1 MNNRKG
7 ASLAGVSVVIM
18 VALLVALAIVL
29 GYVFY
34 TLSQGSKF
42 DNAGT
47 QLATEVRTLARRAG
61 QTAAAAARGDEAAFD
76 ELDRTA
82 ASMQGIWEG
91 IEANPDNQLP
101 ANDVIAFGEQ
111 WQLSKDHIAAVQ
123 SSRSDILKFR
133 TAITKVQDALP
144 KLQTDYSKVAE
155 RLLATKAPSS
165 LVEAAHTQTLLI
177 ERIGRSGDRLL
188 AGDNIEENAPQFVK
202 YFDLF
207 NKVLGGMRQGD
218 NALGIKKVTDQ
229 QGQVVLGQVSSE
241 LEKIKTS
248 ISAIQTGSTSVIAAA
263 EAARNVE
270 AGHAQL
276 VERGEALT
284 GTMDPLGRAN
294 RDIIPGVSLVQAAI
308 AGVTLLIGGLA
319 LLAFVFYVGARKRLR
334 ETEEASRAN
343 QEAIL
348 RLLDEIQGLGEGDLT
363 AEATVTEDFTGAIAD
378 AFNFAIVQ
386 LRELVSRIV
395 DTAEK
400 VSSSS
405 KVTRSTALQ
414 LSEAA
419 EHQAQEIA
427 GASAAVNEMAIT
439 IDQVSANAAE
449 SAAVA
454 ERSVSIA
461 ANGAEV
467 VRNTIKGMDRIRE
480 QIQDTSKRIKRLG
493 ESSQE
498 VGDIVSLIG
507 DIADQTNILS
517 LNAAIQASMAGDAGR
532 GFAVVADEVQRLA
545 ERSANATKQITAL
558 VNTIQSDTKEAVSS
572 METTTA
578 EVVAGASLTQ
588 DAGVAL
594 GEIETVSAN
603 LAELIQDISTAARH
617 QSTTAGHISN
627 TMNVIQ
633 DITSRTLERANE
645 TAASITDVA
654 ETAIELRES
663 VSGLKLP
670 GGSGTNNRASSA
682 TVASLAASHQAT
694 NSNSYDNDSY
704 DNDSYNYNSYRDDKP
719 SDIDEMFVSPLAG
732 DRAAPTDYATPP
744 AGITA
749 MLAENSAT
757 LDNMDSRENLPKFSD
772 TSNDTNTAPDRNFAE
787 QLEGELADLNLD
799 EFDLDP
805 AANNRS

>member
-34 TLSQGSKF
+34 TLSQGSEF

-47 QLATEVRTLARRAG
+47 QLATDMRTLSGQAG
-61 QTAAAAARGDEAAFD
+61 QAAAAAAHGDEAAFD
-76 ELDRTA
+76 ELDDA
-82 ASMQGIWEG
+82 ATRMQNIWEG
-91 IEANPDNQLP
+91 IKANPDNQLP
-101 ANDVIAFGEQ
+101 ANDVVAFGEQ
-111 WQLSKDHIAAVQ
+111 WQVSKGYISTVL
-123 SSRSDILKFR
+123 SSRGDILKFR
-133 TAITKVQDALP
+133 AAITEVENTLP
-144 KLQTDYSKVAE
+144 RLQTDYSKVAE

-188 AGDNIEENAPQFVK
+188 AGDNIKDNATQFAK
-202 YFDLF
+202 YSALFD
-207 NKVLGGMRQGD
+207 KVLNGMRHGD
-218 NALGIKKVTDQ
+218 NALGIKKVADQ
-229 QGQVVLGQVSSE
+229 QGQVVLGRVNSQ
-241 LEKIKTS
+241 LGKIKSS
-248 ISAIQTGSTSVIAAA
+248 ISTIQNDSSGVIAAA

-276 VERGEALT
+276 VERGEILA
-284 GTMDPLGRAN
+284 GAMDPLGRAN

-308 AGVTLLIGGLA
+308 VGVGLLIGGLA
-319 LLAFVFYVGARKRLR
+319 LLAFVFYVGARKRLQ
-334 ETEEASRAN
+334 ETEESSRDN

-558 VNTIQSDTKEAVSS
+558 VNTIQSDTKEAVAS

-578 EVVAGASLTQ
+578 EVVSGAALTQ

-645 TAASITDVA
+645 TATSIADVA

-670 GGSGTNNRASSA
+670 SGSGGTYNA
-682 TVASLAASHQAT
+682 TMPTTAASLAASHQT
-694 NSNSYDNDSY
+694 TDNDSY
-704 DNDSYNYNSYRDDKP
+704 QDRRP
-719 SDIDEMFVSPLAG
+719 SDIDELFVDPS
-732 DRAAPTDYATPP
+732 DDEHSMNNYAAPPSGS
-744 AGITA
+744 GISS

-757 LDNMDSRENLPKFSD
+757 LDEMDFSD
-772 TSNDTNTAPDRNFAE
+772 DQPASSDTNTAPGGDFAQ

-799 EFDLDP
+799 EFDLGSTAD
-805 AANNRS
+805 NRS

>member
-1 MNNRKG
+1 MSERKG
-7 ASLAGVSVVIM
+7 ASLAGVSVLMM
-18 VALLVALAIVL
+18 VTFLIATAVTL

-34 TLSQGSKF
+34 TLSKSSGF
-42 DNAGT
+42 DNART
-47 QLATEVRTLARRAG
+47 QLATEIGGLSSQAG
-61 QTAAAAARGDEAAFD
+61 RFSLAAARGDKAAF
-76 ELDRTA
+76 EQLDDTA
-82 ASMQGIWEG
+82 TQIQTIWEG
-91 IEANPDNQLP
+91 IEANPGGQLP
-101 ANDVIAFGEQ
+101 SVDISDFGNQ
-111 WQLSKDHIAAVQ
+111 WQVSKGYIDTILAN
-123 SSRSDILKFR
+123 RDEILKFQIAL
-133 TAITKVQDALP
+133 TQVEKALP
-144 KLQTDYSKVAE
+144 KLQTDYAKVAE
-155 RLLATKAPSS
+155 RLLTTKESAS

-177 ERIGRSGDRLL
+177 ERMGRSGDGLL
-188 AGDNIEENAPQFVK
+188 AGNNIKGNSRQFTK
-202 YFDLF
+202 YSDIFS
-207 NKVLGGMRQGD
+207 KVLNGMRRG
-218 NALGIKKVTDQ
+218 NKELGIVRVRDQ
-229 QGQVVLGQVSSE
+229 QGQVVLGRITSQLS
-241 LEKIKTS
+241 KIQPAINTIKTS
-248 ISAIQTGSTSVIAAA
+248 NLVVTTAIQAALK
-263 EAARNVE
+263 VE
-270 AGHAQL
+270 AEQEKLAGSGKTLAGSL
-276 VERGEALT
+276 
-284 GTMDPLGRAN
+284 DPLSRSS
-294 RDIIPGVSLVQAAI
+294 REIIPGVSLVKAAI
-308 AGVTLLIGGLA
+308 VGVGLLIGGLA
-319 LLAFVFYVGARKRLR
+319 LLAFIFYNRARKRLL
-334 ETEEASRAN
+334 ETSEFNRVN

-378 AFNFAIVQ
+378 AFNFGIVQ

-395 DTAEK
+395 DTAENM
-400 VSSSS
+400 SSSS
-405 KVTRSTALQ
+405 KGTRSTALQ

-427 GASAAVNEMAIT
+427 GASAAVNQMAIT

-461 ANGAEV
+461 ASGAGV

-558 VNTIQSDTKEAVSS
+558 VNTIQSDTNEAVAS
-572 METTTA
+572 METTTS
-578 EVVAGASLTQ
+578 EVVAGAELTQ

-594 GEIETVSAN
+594 EEIETVSAN

-645 TAASITDVA
+645 TASSIGEVA

-663 VSGLKLP
+663 VSGFKLP
-670 GGSGTNNRASSA
+670 EGVGGIRNLVMSNAEPARSDYDNSRADE
-682 TVASLAASHQAT
+682 
-694 NSNSYDNDSY
+694 NSYSDSGRG
-704 DNDSYNYNSYRDDKP
+704 SEAG
-719 SDIDEMFVSPLAG
+719 IDELF
-732 DRAAPTDYATPP
+732 AAPGIDDYSAPP
-744 AGITA
+744 SSIESV
-749 MLAENSAT
+749 LAESSAT
-757 LDNMDSRENLPKFSD
+757 LDGMDLPSLSESD
-772 TSNDTNTAPDRNFAE
+772 MEMDATQSSGGLGR
-787 QLEGELADLNLD
+787 QLESELADVNLD
-799 EFDLDP
+799 EFDLGSTADSR
-805 AANNRS
+805 A

>member
-7 ASLAGVSVVIM
+7 ASLAGISVIIM
-18 VALLVALAIVL
+18 VTLLVALAITL

-34 TLSQGSKF
+34 TLSQGSEF

-47 QLATEVRTLARRAG
+47 QLATEMRALSDRAG
-61 QTAAAAARGDEAAFD
+61 RASMAATHGDEAAFD

-82 ASMQGIWEG
+82 TRMQDIWEG
-91 IEANPDNQLP
+91 IEANPGNQLP
-101 ANDVIAFGEQ
+101 TSDVAAFGNQ
-111 WQLSKDHIAAVQ
+111 WLASKAHITTVLA
-123 SSRSDILKFR
+123 SRDDILKFR
-133 TAITKVQDALP
+133 TAVIRVQGTLP

-155 RLLATKAPSS
+155 RLLSTKANIGS
-165 LVEAAHTQTLLI
+165 VEAAHTQTLLL
-177 ERIGRSGDRLL
+177 ERMGRSGDRLL
-188 AGDNIEENAPQFVK
+188 AGDNIDASSAQFAK
-202 YFDLF
+202 YSNLF
-207 NKVLGGMRQGD
+207 RKVLLGMRLGNND
-218 NALGIKKVTDQ
+218 LGIQKITDQ
-229 QGQVVLGQVSSE
+229 QGQVILGRISTQLNKIQSS
-241 LEKIKTS
+241 IDIIT
-248 ISAIQTGSTSVIAAA
+248 TGSAGVIATAQAA
-263 EAARNVE
+263 GKVGAES
-270 AGHAQL
+270 AQL
-276 VERGEALT
+276 VERGETLAGALNP
-284 GTMDPLGRAN
+284 MGRAN

-308 AGVTLLIGGLA
+308 VGVGLLIGGLA
-319 LLAFVFYVGARKRLR
+319 LLAFVLYAGARKRLQ
-334 ETEEASRAN
+334 ETEESSRDN

-348 RLLDEIQGLGEGDLT
+348 RLLDEIEGLGEGDLT
-363 AEATVTEDFTGAIAD
+363 AEATVTADFTGAIAD
-378 AFNFAIVQ
+378 AFNFAIIQ

-395 DTAEK
+395 DTAEN

-405 KVTRSTALQ
+405 KITRSIALQ

-461 ANGAEV
+461 ANGADV

-558 VNTIQSDTKEAVSS
+558 VNTIQSDTKEAVIS

-578 EVVAGASLTQ
+578 EVVSGAALTQ

-645 TAASITDVA
+645 TVTSIADVA

-663 VSGLKLP
+663 VSDLKLP
-670 GGSGTNNRASSA
+670 AGSGGTRNLVRS
-682 TVASLAASHQAT
+682 TAT
-694 NSNSYDNDSY
+694 NDYASEES
-704 DNDSYNYNSYRDDKP
+704 RKTP
-719 SDIDEMFVSPLAG
+719 RTTDIDELFTDPGDDAPLNVYASPPVG
-732 DRAAPTDYATPP
+732 S
-744 AGITA
+744 GISA

-757 LDNMDSRENLPKFSD
+757 LDDMDFPGSSPEISETD
-772 TSNDTNTAPDRNFAE
+772 STATDLAPHRDFAQ

-799 EFDLDP
+799 EFDLDSTTSQ
-805 AANNRS
+805 RS

>member
-1 MNNRKG
+1 MSNRKG
-7 ASLAGVSVVIM
+7 ANLTGISFVVM
-18 VALLVALAIVL
+18 VTLLVALAITL

-34 TLSQGSKF
+34 TLSRGSEF
-42 DNAGT
+42 DQARA
-47 QLATEVRTLARRAG
+47 QLVAEMRALPNQAG
-61 QTAAAAARGDEAAFD
+61 QAAMQATRGNEDAFESLDEVST
-76 ELDRTA
+76 RIQ
-82 ASMQGIWEG
+82 SIWEG
-91 IEANPDNQLP
+91 LEANPDKVLSTDKIATFGDQWRTTREHISTIL
-101 ANDVIAFGEQ
+101 ANRGN
-111 WQLSKDHIAAVQ
+111 
-123 SSRSDILKFR
+123 ILKFHA
-133 TAITKVQDALP
+133 AIHKIDATLP
-144 KLQTDYSKVAE
+144 TLQTDFSKVAE
-155 RLLATKAPSS
+155 RLLATNVDPK

-177 ERIGRSGDRLL
+177 ERIGRSGDRLISV
-188 AGDNIEENAPQFVK
+188 DNIGPSTVQFTR
-202 YFDLF
+202 YIDLF
-207 NKVLGGMRQGD
+207 SKVLNGMRLGD
-218 NALGIKKVTDQ
+218 DNLGIKKVTDQ
-229 QGQVVLGQVSSE
+229 QGQVVLASIANQFRGIQDSIDTV
-241 LEKIKTS
+241 KTANAD
-248 ISAIQTGSTSVIAAA
+248 IIAADKAAQTIQTDSV
-263 EAARNVE
+263 
-270 AGHAQL
+270 QL
-276 VERGEALT
+276 VAHGDTLASSL
-284 GTMDPLGRAN
+284 GPLGRGE
-294 RDIIPGVSLVQAAI
+294 REIIPGVSLVQAAI
-308 AGVTLLIGGLA
+308 VGVGLLIAGLT
-319 LLAFVFYVGARKRLR
+319 LLAFSFYIGARNRLR
-334 ETEEASRAN
+334 ETAEANRTN

-363 AEATVTEDFTGAIAD
+363 AETTVTEDFTGAIAD

-405 KVTRSTALQ
+405 NITRSTALQ

-461 ANGAEV
+461 ANGADV

-558 VNTIQSDTKEAVSS
+558 VNAIQSDTNEAVAS
-572 METTTA
+572 METTTS

-633 DITSRTLERANE
+633 DITSRTLERAND
-645 TAASITDVA
+645 TASSIGEVA
-654 ETAIELRES
+654 ETAVELRES

-670 GGSGTNNRASSA
+670 AGSGGTRNLVLPTSEDRSSFNELEQDPYPIQNTDHHFDLPDTA
-682 TVASLAASHQAT
+682 DLPLDNIVA
-694 NSNSYDNDSY
+694 
-704 DNDSYNYNSYRDDKP
+704 P
-719 SDIDEMFVSPLAG
+719 SDRSEFSEMLAGNSAVLDEMDFPNRSHETPQT
-732 DRAAPTDYATPP
+732 TDEKPGKP
-744 AGITA
+744 
-749 MLAENSAT
+749 AEN
-757 LDNMDSRENLPKFSD
+757 
-772 TSNDTNTAPDRNFAE
+772 FAQ

-799 EFDLDP
+799 EFNLDSTTES
-805 AANNRS
+805 RS

>member
-1 MNNRKG
+1 MSERKG
-7 ASLAGVSVVIM
+7 TSLTGVSILFM
-18 VALLVALAIVL
+18 ITLLVALAITL

-34 TLSQGSKF
+34 TLSQGSEF

-47 QLATEVRTLARRAG
+47 QLATEMRTLSGEATQSA
-61 QTAAAAARGDEAAFD
+61 QAAAQGDEAAFD
-76 ELDRTA
+76 ELDNVA
-82 ASMQGIWEG
+82 ARMQNIWQGIQ
-91 IEANPDNQLP
+91 ANPGGQLP
-101 ANDVIAFGEQ
+101 SRDVAAFGTQ
-111 WQLSKDHIAAVQ
+111 WQVYQGHIAAVLA
-123 SSRSDILKFR
+123 SRGDVLTFR
-133 TAITKVQDALP
+133 AAVNKVQNALP
-144 KLQTDYSKVAE
+144 KLQTDYAKVAE
-155 RLLATKAPSS
+155 RLLTTSAPLS

-177 ERIGRSGDRLL
+177 ERMGRSGDRLL
-188 AGDNIEENAPQFVK
+188 AGDNIKASSAQFAK
-202 YFDLF
+202 YSQLF
-207 NKVLGGMRQGD
+207 RKVLNGMRLGD
-218 NALGIKKVTDQ
+218 NELGIKKVADQ
-229 QGQVVLGQVSSE
+229 QGQVVLGRISSQ
-241 LEKIKTS
+241 LNKIQSS
-248 ISAIQTGSTSVIAAA
+248 INTIETGSADVIATAL
-263 EAARNVE
+263 AAREIN
-270 AGHAQL
+270 AGNTL
-276 VERGEALT
+276 LIERGEILAGALN
-284 GTMDPLGRAN
+284 PLGRAN
-294 RDIIPGVSLVQAAI
+294 RELVPGVSLVQAAI
-308 AGVTLLIGGLA
+308 VGVGLLIGGLA
-319 LLAFVFYVGARKRLR
+319 LLAFVFYLSARKRLQ
-334 ETEEASRAN
+334 ETVETSLAD

-395 DTAEK
+395 DTAEN

-461 ANGAEV
+461 GNGAEV

-558 VNTIQSDTKEAVSS
+558 VTTIQSDTNEAVAS

-578 EVVAGASLTQ
+578 EVVSGAALTQ

-633 DITSRTLERANE
+633 DITSRTLERAND
-645 TAASITDVA
+645 TVSSIAEVA

-670 GGSGTNNRASSA
+670 PGSTSAQSPSSGVAISSDTPDQAPRHQQASE
-682 TVASLAASHQAT
+682 LDELFFDPAA
-694 NSNSYDNDSY
+694 
-704 DNDSYNYNSYRDDKP
+704 DDAP
-719 SDIDEMFVSPLAG
+719 PQDY
-732 DRAAPTDYATPP
+732 AAPPTG
-744 AGITA
+744 AGISA
-749 MLAENSAT
+749 ILAENSAT
-757 LDNMDSRENLPKFSD
+757 LDDMDFPGD
-772 TSNDTNTAPDRNFAE
+772 TSPSAEAPKQNFS
-787 QLEGELADLNLD
+787 QQIEGELADVNLD
-799 EFDLDP
+799 EFDLGSTAD
-805 AANNRS
+805 NRN

>member
-7 ASLAGVSVVIM
+7 ASLAGISVVVM
-18 VALLVALAIVL
+18 VTLLVALAITL

-34 TLSQGSKF
+34 TLSRGSEF
-42 DNAGT
+42 DSAGA
-47 QLATEVRTLARRAG
+47 QLATEMRSLSALAG
-61 QTAAAAARGDEAAFD
+61 QTATEAARGDETAFD
-76 ELDRTA
+76 TLKDTA
-82 ASMQGIWEG
+82 TRMQSIWEG
-91 IEANPDNQLP
+91 LEANPDNQLP
-101 ANDVIAFGEQ
+101 TAGIKAFGDR
-111 WQLSKDHIAAVQ
+111 WQE
-123 SSRSDILKFR
+123 SRKQISAILTSRGDILKFYAAVTR
-133 TAITKVQDALP
+133 IETALP

-155 RLLATKAPSS
+155 RLLATDAPSS

-188 AGDNIEENAPQFVK
+188 AGDDIGPSTAQFTK
-202 YFDLF
+202 YSDLF
-207 NKVLGGMRQGD
+207 GKVLNGMRRGD
-218 NALGIKKVTDQ
+218 DTLGIRKVADQ
-229 QGQVVLGQVSSE
+229 QGQVVLGRIASQLNTINPSIDAVKASS
-241 LEKIKTS
+241 TD
-248 ISAIQTGSTSVIAAA
+248 VIAATQ
-263 EAARNVE
+263 AAQAIE

-276 VERGEALT
+276 VERGEILA
-284 GTMDPLGRAN
+284 GSIGSLGRAN
-294 RDIIPGVSLVQAAI
+294 REIIPGVPLVQAAI
-308 AGVTLLIGGLA
+308 VGVGLLIAGLA
-319 LLAFVFYVGARKRLR
+319 LLAFVFYVGARNRLR
-334 ETEEASRAN
+334 ETAETSRAD

-378 AFNFAIVQ
+378 AFNFAIIQ

-395 DTAEK
+395 DTAEN

-427 GASAAVNEMAIT
+427 GASAAINEMAIT

-461 ANGAEV
+461 ANGADV

-558 VNTIQSDTKEAVSS
+558 VNTIQSDTNEAVSS
-572 METTTA
+572 METTTS
-578 EVVAGASLTQ
+578 EVVAGAALTQ

-633 DITSRTLERANE
+633 DITSRTLERAND
-645 TAASITDVA
+645 TATSIADVA
-654 ETAIELRES
+654 ETAVELRES

-670 GGSGTNNRASSA
+670 SGGGGARNLILPTGAGGFADENRPVEDDVQSSPEA
-682 TVASLAASHQAT
+682 DELFVGPEGVDTPL
-694 NSNSYDNDSY
+694 
-704 DNDSYNYNSYRDDKP
+704 DDY
-719 SDIDEMFVSPLAG
+719 
-732 DRAAPTDYATPP
+732 AAPPGRSDFS
-744 AGITA
+744 A
-749 MLAENSAT
+749 MLADNSAT
-757 LDNMDSRENLPKFSD
+757 LDEMDFSD
-772 TSNDTNTAPDRNFAE
+772 RSPAFSETDTKKDAAPSGNFAQ

-799 EFDLDP
+799 EFDLGSTAD
-805 AANNRS
+805 NRN